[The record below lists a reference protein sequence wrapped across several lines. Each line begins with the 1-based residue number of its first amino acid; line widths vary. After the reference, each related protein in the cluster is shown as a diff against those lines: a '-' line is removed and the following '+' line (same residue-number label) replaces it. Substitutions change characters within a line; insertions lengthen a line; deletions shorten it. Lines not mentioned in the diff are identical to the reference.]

1 MFIEQSN
8 GFILDHDGSSVCR
21 LNKILYGLKQAPR
34 AWHSKLDTC
43 LKNMKCRKRNVDSNL
58 YIKKDNQGQL
68 ILMVYVDDIIFVV
81 EKETLCIAFVEQMK
95 KRFEMF
101 MLGKMK
107 FFLGL
112 HVLQSKAGIFLS

>member
-1 MFIEQSN
+1 
-8 GFILDHDGSSVCR
+8 
-21 LNKILYGLKQAPR
+21 
-34 AWHSKLDTC
+34 
-43 LKNMKCRKRNVDSNL
+43 MKCRKRNVDSNL